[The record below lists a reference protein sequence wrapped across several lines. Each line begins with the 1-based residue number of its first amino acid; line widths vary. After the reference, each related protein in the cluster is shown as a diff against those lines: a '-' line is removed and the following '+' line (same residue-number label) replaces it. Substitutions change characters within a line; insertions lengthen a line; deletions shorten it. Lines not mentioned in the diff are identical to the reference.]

1 MNLFARLLDDIR
13 SGAALEFDTLGCI
26 RGGSQAGRMRTICIP
41 HTELPGTS
49 ALFADYLYRFER
61 VARFYFHDPNNPD
74 SIGRAAAE
82 VAGASPARQDLI
94 SVLRRTNGES
104 PALSMLELP
113 GTVAVVTGQ
122 QAGLFGGPAYT
133 IFKALTAAKLAR
145 QLNSSGIRAVPVF
158 WMATED
164 HDFQEIDHCYV
175 YSRRRQPVRLVA
187 TGAKRAGQPVGTI
200 AIEETPVAQLR
211 QALEGLLYADE
222 VVSLVEES
230 YTPGATFGSA
240 FQRLLEKLLAGFGF
254 VFVDPLASG
263 FRELAEPF
271 LREASLRTAELSAAL
286 KQRARELAE
295 AGYHTQVHFDDTT
308 SLFFLM
314 EDGIRQSL
322 QFKDGAYQA
331 GSRRFSPEQ
340 LARQAT
346 RLSPTA
352 LLRPVMQDFLL
363 PTAAYVGGPA
373 EIAYLAQS
381 EVLYRALLG
390 RAPVFLPR
398 SGFTLLDERGRMLME
413 RYHLG
418 LADCFHGEESLRRRV
433 ARVLLPEELEAA
445 FQDAILDV
453 RSAVDRLR
461 GHLHEFDPTLAAAME
476 KSKSKILYQLEKIQS
491 KTAAEALRRN
501 SLADAAA
508 SHIAGLVFPERHLQ
522 ERLYSILP
530 FLATH
535 GLDLIDT
542 IYENTQQGC
551 PDHLVLTV

>member
-1 MNLFARLLDDIR
+1 MP
-13 SGAALEFDTLGCI
+13 EFDTLGGI

-61 VARFYFHDPNNPD
+61 VARFYYHDPHNPA
-74 SIGRAAAE
+74 SIAGAAAQTS
-82 VAGASPARQDLI
+82 GTFARRQELI

-104 PALSMLELP
+104 PSLSLLELP

-133 IFKALTAAKLAR
+133 IYKALTAAKLAR

-164 HDFQEIDHCYV
+164 HDFQEIDHCHV
-175 YSRRRQPVRLVA
+175 YSRRRRPVRLA
-187 TGAKRAGQPVGTI
+187 ALGNGRSGQPVGTI
-200 AIEETPVAQLR
+200 PIDDPPVVQLR
-211 QALEGLLYADE
+211 QALDGLLYADE
-222 VVSLVEES
+222 VAGLVEDA
-230 YTPGATFGSA
+230 YKPGATFGSA

-254 VFVDPLASG
+254 VFVDPLAEG
-263 FRELAEPF
+263 FRQLAEPI
-271 LREASLRTAELSAAL
+271 LHEVALRTTELSAAL
-286 KQRARELAE
+286 RQRGRDLAE
-295 AGYHTQVHFDDTT
+295 AGYHAQVHFDEST

-314 EDGIRQSL
+314 EDGTRQSMRL
-322 QFKDGAYQA
+322 KDGAYQT
-331 GSRRFSPEQ
+331 GSRSFSPDE
-340 LARQAT
+340 LARRAPS
-346 RLSPTA
+346 LSPTA

-363 PTAAYVGGPA
+363 PTAAYIGGPA
-373 EIAYLAQS
+373 EIAYFAQS

-390 RAPVFLPR
+390 RSPVFLPR

-418 LADCFHGEESLRRRV
+418 LGDCFHGEESLRRRV
-433 ARVLLPEELEAA
+433 AQVLLPEELEAA
-445 FQDAILDV
+445 FQDSILDV

-461 GHLHEFDPTLAAAME
+461 GHLHEFDPTLASAME
-476 KSKSKILYQLEKIQS
+476 KSKAKILYQLEKNQR
-491 KTAAEALRRN
+491 KAAAEALRRN

-535 GLDLIDT
+535 GFDLIDT